1 MAGWGSEVFS
11 AYNHWWIIPLIA
23 THLGA
28 ILGAG
33 LHLLLGN
40 YQQVLC
46 NNKQLET
53 TEFSILL
60 LLHPV
65 QRSR

>member
-11 AYNHWWIIPLIA
+11 AYNHWWIIPLVA

-33 LHLLLGN
+33 LHFLLGN
-40 YQQVLC
+40 YQQVPSVM
-46 NNKQLET
+46 ET
-53 TEFSILL
+53 TANLL
-60 LLHPV
+60 
-65 QRSR
+65 RI